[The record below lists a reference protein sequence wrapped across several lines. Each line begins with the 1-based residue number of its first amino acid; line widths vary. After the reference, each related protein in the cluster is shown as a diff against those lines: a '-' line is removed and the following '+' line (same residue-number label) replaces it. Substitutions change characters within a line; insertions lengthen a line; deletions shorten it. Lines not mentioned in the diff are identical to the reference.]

1 MIESGD
7 TNIILIFLYTAFS
20 FLIIILIV
28 IIFCSIKQ
36 DKGLVKNSALVTYSM
51 KILNFFAIAITTIFT
66 LPFYNIFFSVI
77 VCYNDSP
84 ISKNFQ
90 CYEGTYYIHFTVAL
104 IGLFLLV
111 VFSVIFTMLYI
122 DLNPCSQLPF
132 AGPQSY
138 LNQFRLIIK
147 IVIPLWFIIDYKGKY
162 HLFFCYL
169 ILVAYFLQLFIRIR
183 STEMYNKQIN
193 KLFVTCDTILLWI
206 TFCGCLHA
214 VRFFSNLFLIF

>member
-77 VCYNDSP
+77 VCYKWFPDFQKLLVLRRNLLHSFYSRPNWIIPTCGVLRNLHNAVHWLEPLLTTPLCRSP
-84 ISKNFQ
+84 ILSEPIPIDHQ
-90 CYEGTYYIHFTVAL
+90 DRHPT
-104 IGLFLLV
+104 LV
-111 VFSVIFTMLYI
+111 HY
-122 DLNPCSQLPF
+122 
-132 AGPQSY
+132 
-138 LNQFRLIIK
+138 RLQRQ
-147 IVIPLWFIIDYKGKY
+147 IPLVLL
-162 HLFFCYL
+162 LFNFGR
-169 ILVAYFLQLFIRIR
+169 LFPAALHQD
-183 STEMYNKQIN
+183 SIN
-193 KLFVTCDTILLWI
+193 GNVQQVD
-206 TFCGCLHA
+206 
-214 VRFFSNLFLIF
+214 